1 MLDSSSF
8 FVVERCA
15 KTRLLWRD
23 GDGEHEK
30 EQVAAVHA
38 AIWFGRKTSAS
49 EGLGKSFYP

>member
-8 FVVERCA
+8 IVMQRCA
-15 KTRLLWRD
+15 KTRLLCSD
-23 GDGEHEK
+23 GWGERGK